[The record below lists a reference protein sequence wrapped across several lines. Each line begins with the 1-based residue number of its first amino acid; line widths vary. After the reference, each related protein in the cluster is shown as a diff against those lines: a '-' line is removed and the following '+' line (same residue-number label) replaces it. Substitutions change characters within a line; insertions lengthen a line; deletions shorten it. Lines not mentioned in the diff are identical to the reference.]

1 MKKVR
6 ILVADDHR
14 LMRDG
19 IIALLEKIPDIEIVA
34 EASDGL
40 EAIRMIGE
48 HHPNI
53 ILMDI
58 GMTPLNGLDATF
70 RITREYP
77 EVRVIIL
84 SMHANEEYVLQA
96 LRAGAAGYILKD
108 SKKQELVNAITTVA
122 SGKTYLSPQVSRHV
136 IDTYVRSVGAEIS
149 PLEQLTPRQRQIL
162 RFVAEGR
169 TNKEMA
175 HLLNVSIKTVDTHR
189 TLLMQRLDI
198 HDVAGLVRFAI
209 KVGLVSVGR

>member
-1 MKKVR
+1 MKKIRVL
-6 ILVADDHR
+6 IADDHN

-19 IIALLEKIPDIEIVA
+19 VKALLEKTPELEIIA

-40 EAIRMIGE
+40 EAIRCIGT
-48 HHPNI
+48 HRPNI
-53 ILMDI
+53 VLMDI
-58 GMTPLNGLDATF
+58 GMTPLNGLDATS

-77 EVRVIIL
+77 DVRVIIL

-96 LRAGAAGYILKD
+96 LRAGAAGYLLKD
-108 SKKQELVNAITTVA
+108 CKKQELINAILSIA
-122 SGKTYLSPQVSRHV
+122 SGKTYLSSQVSRHV
-136 IDTYVRSVGAEIS
+136 IDTYVQSVGAETS

-162 RFVAEGR
+162 RLVAEGR

-175 HLLNVSIKTVDTHR
+175 QLLNVSIKTVDTHR

-209 KVGLVSVGR
+209 KVGLISVSH